1 MRIWAEVYDTSGA
14 KVAFIDSLISANA
27 ASRLD
32 EAGTFDLQ
40 CALQQDVIDYL
51 VNGNEIA
58 LYAQEDT
65 ETPVQWT
72 RGKII
77 KPRIQETGD
86 NLSISISGR
95 DLMDE
100 LRMMVVGLGRSYN
113 AQTVQTI
120 MDDLVGLVSGWTA
133 SVETASASLLQTARF
148 DGAKVLKAILQ
159 STKQL
164 GLHIRNGTVN
174 RTLEIGAFGTAA
186 TTANGQ
192 AIWAMRAPSS
202 ITPEFYANDNVLVI
216 DTISVTDDLDPSVNW
231 AIPLGAGEGT
241 AATTLKDTS
250 YEILNTDNTIYRAG
264 TTPTYPIYIR
274 TNDFGIDEYYIDASD
289 GDDLRQDTLSFKN
302 IGPIAN
308 STLAKQLASD
318 ALADACMASLARTR
332 VALTSYTLTVRK
344 LRVTV
349 QPGDLIH
356 VQYKGVV
363 PTTGDPKATRSSLT
377 YIDVDEDL
385 WVMGVQRS
393 ASDSGF
399 MTTLQ
404 VSTIDQHVM
413 DDTDLL
419 VEVLD
424 RSEVQNVSI
433 QTFPFGF
440 QDSSE
445 RVFHGDSRG
454 SAYQR
459 NADFSLLI
467 PDIFTD
473 VIKISL
479 RVMSRPLYTLTDV
492 GTYSVPSTPYSSAI
506 GYNYVVYKSTIYPS
520 DIKLM
525 IDGVD
530 RTTALGGPWNPSA
543 GNSPVDTTLDITQY
557 IINDS
562 GGLYQNHTLSFFSD
576 LDKTADIAVQ
586 SGSLHNP
593 SVSPIA
599 NTGIIEA
606 KILFLGTAR
615 GIF

>member
-1 MRIWAEVYDTSGA
+1 MRVWAEVYDTSGV
-14 KVAFIDSLISANA
+14 KVAFIESIISANA

-51 VNGNEIA
+51 VSGNEIA

-72 RGKII
+72 RGKIV

-100 LRMMVVGLGRSYN
+100 LRMKVVGLGRSYN
-113 AQTVQTI
+113 AQTVEII

-133 SVETASASLLQTARF
+133 DVETASASLLQTARF

-186 TTANGQ
+186 TTANGE

-202 ITPEFYANDNVLVI
+202 ITPEFYSNNTVLVI

-231 AIPLGAGEGT
+231 AIPMGAGEGT

-250 YEILNTDNTIYRAG
+250 YEILNTDNTVYRAG

-274 TNDFGIDEYYIDASD
+274 TNDFDIDEYYIDASD
-289 GDDLRQDTLSFKN
+289 GDDQRQDTLSFKT

-308 STLAKQLASD
+308 SSTAKQLASD

-344 LRVTV
+344 LRVDIR
-349 QPGDLIH
+349 PGDLIH

-363 PTTGDPKATRSSLT
+363 PTTGDPKATRSTLT

-385 WVMGVQRS
+385 WVMGMQRS
-393 ASDSGF
+393 ASENGF
-399 MTTLQ
+399 ITTLQ
-404 VSTIDQHVM
+404 VSTVDRHVM
-413 DDTDLL
+413 DDTDIM

-424 RSEVQNVSI
+424 RSEVQNLTV

-445 RVFHGDSRG
+445 RVIQGASSPSD
-454 SAYQR
+454 AQYKTA
-459 NADFSLLI
+459 NFSLKV
-467 PDIFTD
+467 PDFFTE
-473 VIKISL
+473 VI
-479 RVMSRPLYTLTDV
+479 RVDLQLVTRPLYSMTDV
-492 GTYSVPSTPYSSAI
+492 GAVLGPLPEALKYYYAVYPST
-506 GYNYVVYKSTIYPS
+506 NYPCDITIT
-520 DIKLM
+520 

-530 RTTALGGPWNPSA
+530 RTTALGGPWNASA
-543 GNSPVDTTLDITQY
+543 GNSAVDVTLDISEY
-557 IINDS
+557 IVDAV
-562 GGLYQNHTLSFFSD
+562 GGLYQNHTIVFAAGYKAGEVRVNTS
-576 LDKTADIAVQ
+576 
-586 SGSLHNP
+586 HP
-593 SVSPIA
+593 SEPAGNASNGVV
-599 NTGIIEA
+599 EA
-606 KILFLGTAR
+606 KTLVFGMAR
-615 GIF
+615 AIF

>member
-1 MRIWAEVYDTSGA
+1 MRVWAEVYDTSGV
-14 KVAFIDSLISANA
+14 KVAFIESIISANA

-51 VNGNEIA
+51 VSGNEIA

-72 RGKII
+72 RGKIV

-100 LRMMVVGLGRSYN
+100 LRMKVVGLGRSYN
-113 AQTVQTI
+113 AQTVEII

-133 SVETASASLLQTARF
+133 DVETASASLLQTARF

-186 TTANGQ
+186 TTANGE

-202 ITPEFYANDNVLVI
+202 ITPEFYSNNNVLVI

-231 AIPLGAGEGT
+231 AIPMGAGEGT

-250 YEILNTDNTIYRAG
+250 YEILNTDNTVYRAG

-274 TNDFGIDEYYIDASD
+274 TNDFDIDEYYIDASD
-289 GDDLRQDTLSFKN
+289 GDDQRQDTLSFKT

-308 STLAKQLASD
+308 SSTAKQLASD

-344 LRVTV
+344 LRVDIR
-349 QPGDLIH
+349 PGDLIH

-363 PTTGDPKATRSSLT
+363 PTTGDPKATRSTLT

-385 WVMGVQRS
+385 WVMGMQRS
-393 ASDSGF
+393 ASENGF
-399 MTTLQ
+399 ITTLQ
-404 VSTIDQHVM
+404 VSTVDRHVM
-413 DDTDLL
+413 DDTDIM

-424 RSEVQNVSI
+424 RSEVQNLTV

-445 RVFHGDSRG
+445 RVIQGASSPSD
-454 SAYQR
+454 AQYKTA
-459 NADFSLLI
+459 NFSLKV
-467 PDIFTD
+467 PDFFTE
-473 VIKISL
+473 VI
-479 RVMSRPLYTLTDV
+479 RVDLQLVTRPLYSMTDV
-492 GTYSVPSTPYSSAI
+492 GAVLGPLPEALKYYYAVYPST
-506 GYNYVVYKSTIYPS
+506 NYPCDITIT
-520 DIKLM
+520 

-530 RTTALGGPWNPSA
+530 RTTALGGPWNASA
-543 GNSPVDTTLDITQY
+543 GNSAVDVTLDISEY
-557 IINDS
+557 IVDAV
-562 GGLYQNHTLSFFSD
+562 GGLYQNHTIVFAAGYKAGEVRVNTS
-576 LDKTADIAVQ
+576 
-586 SGSLHNP
+586 HP
-593 SVSPIA
+593 SEPAGNASNGVV
-599 NTGIIEA
+599 EA
-606 KILFLGTAR
+606 KTLVFGMAR
-615 GIF
+615 AIF

>member
-1 MRIWAEVYDTSGA
+1 MRIWAEVYDSSGA
-14 KVAFIDSLISANA
+14 EVAFIDSLISANA
-27 ASRLD
+27 SSRLD

-51 VNGNEIA
+51 INGNEIA

-100 LRMMVVGLGRSYN
+100 LRMKVVGLGRSYN

-120 MDDLVGLVSGWTA
+120 MDDLVGLVDGWTA
-133 SVETASASLLQTARF
+133 DVETANASLLQTARF

-202 ITPEFYANDNVLVI
+202 ITPEFYSNNNVLVI

-231 AIPLGAGEGT
+231 AIPMGAGEGT

-250 YEILNTDNTIYRAG
+250 YEILNTDNTVYRAG

-274 TNDFGIDEYYIDASD
+274 TNDFDIDEYYIDASD
-289 GDDLRQDTLSFKN
+289 GDDQRQDTLSFKT

-308 STLAKQLASD
+308 SSTAKQLASD

-344 LRVTV
+344 LRVDIR
-349 QPGDLIH
+349 PGDLIH

-363 PTTGDPKATRSSLT
+363 PTTGDPKATRSTLT

-385 WVMGVQRS
+385 WVMGMQRS
-393 ASDSGF
+393 ASENGF
-399 MTTLQ
+399 ITTLQ
-404 VSTIDQHVM
+404 VSTVDRHVM
-413 DDTDLL
+413 DDTDIM

-424 RSEVQNVSI
+424 RSEVQNLTV

-445 RVFHGDSRG
+445 RVIQGASSPSD
-454 SAYQR
+454 AQYKTA
-459 NADFSLLI
+459 NFSLKV
-467 PDIFTD
+467 PDFFTE
-473 VIKISL
+473 VI
-479 RVMSRPLYTLTDV
+479 RVDLQLVTRPLYSMTDV
-492 GTYSVPSTPYSSAI
+492 GAVLGPLPEALKYYYAVYPST
-506 GYNYVVYKSTIYPS
+506 NYPCDITIT
-520 DIKLM
+520 

-530 RTTALGGPWNPSA
+530 RTTALGGPWNASA
-543 GNSPVDTTLDITQY
+543 GNSAVDVTLDISEY
-557 IINDS
+557 IVDAV
-562 GGLYQNHTLSFFSD
+562 GGLYQNHTIVFAAGYKAGEVRVNTS
-576 LDKTADIAVQ
+576 
-586 SGSLHNP
+586 HP
-593 SVSPIA
+593 SEPAGNASNGVV
-599 NTGIIEA
+599 EA
-606 KILFLGTAR
+606 KSLVFGMAR
-615 GIF
+615 AIF